1 MQSNLT
7 GIYQQVKF
15 YLQEQRFVLFS
26 GTPCQVE
33 GLKGYLQRSY
43 DNLLTVDI
51 LCHGVPSPR
60 VFHDLS
66 LIHI

>member
-33 GLKGYLQRSY
+33 GSKDTYRDPTTTYSQ
-43 DNLLTVDI
+43 
-51 LCHGVPSPR
+51 
-60 VFHDLS
+60 
-66 LIHI
+66 